1 MDLKVLKQDLAYENT
16 ACKQTAEQS
25 IDLDVALPDYMPR
38 ISRLL
43 KCKATPK
50 IASNGI
56 NGQTLL
62 AEGNISILIFYATAD
77 EEICSYEYNL
87 PLSKSFEVGDNC
99 SDGIAVCM
107 AREEYLNSR
116 LVDENK
122 VELHGAVGITAK
134 IINRKVT
141 PVVAD
146 VDGCGVVVNR
156 GVAPATSPVGLCEK
170 FLNIEEELQ
179 LGNGQPSIRNILR
192 YEACAGNTECKIIS
206 DKVVVKGDIK
216 VFVLYCGEQTAAP
229 QVLRCS
235 VPYSQIIDI
244 DGINDTCECESS
256 VDIVRLEVKP
266 HTSMSGETRSVSFA
280 AKVKF
285 LVTATCNN
293 DVAVVYDAFSTKYET
308 EIVTDAV
315 SFNKIFATV
324 NERFVTKNSIDA
336 GGNSI
341 GTIIDLWCDPHV
353 VSNRIFGE
361 EAVISGNML
370 ICVLAYD
377 LESRPCYFERNVDFE
392 YKHPI
397 KNTTDNMQ
405 CSAAVS
411 PVAVTYTILNADKL
425 EVTAELLVN
434 CTINNCV
441 KIPVLTDLRVNEDN
455 LKQSA
460 SGSAMIVYFA
470 DSGEQ
475 IWDIARRYNSSPD
488 EIAQIN
494 SLEGNTVNTAA
505 PLIIPVK

>member
-16 ACKQTAEQS
+16 VCKQTAEQS
-25 IDLDVALPDYMPR
+25 IDLDVVLPDYLPR

-62 AEGNISILIFYATAD
+62 AEGNISIVIFYVTAD
-77 EEICSYEYNL
+77 EEICSYEYNM
-87 PLSKSFEVGDNC
+87 PLSKSFEINDNC
-99 SDGIAVCM
+99 SDGIAVCL

-141 PVVAD
+141 QVVAD

-156 GVAPATSPVGLCEK
+156 GIAPATSPVGLCEK

-229 QVLRCS
+229 QALRCT

-256 VDIVRLEVKP
+256 VEIVRLEVKP
-266 HTSMSGETRSVSFA
+266 HTSMNGETRSVSLA

-308 EIVTDAV
+308 EIVSDAV
-315 SFNKIFATV
+315 NFNKIFKTV
-324 NERFVTKNSIDA
+324 NERFVTKNSIDS

-341 GTIIDLWCDPHV
+341 GTIIDLWCDPQV
-353 VSNRIFGE
+353 VSNRIFGNE
-361 EAVISGNML
+361 IVLSGNML

-377 LESRPCYFERNVDFE
+377 LESKPCYFERNVDFE

-397 KNTTDNMQ
+397 KNAADSMQ
-405 CSAAVS
+405 CRSDIS
-411 PVAVTYTILNADKL
+411 PVAVTYTILSADRL
-425 EVTAELLVN
+425 EVSVELLIN
-434 CTINNCV
+434 CTVNNIV
-441 KIPVLTDLRVNEDN
+441 RIPVVTDLKINQENVKPAPTD
-455 LKQSA
+455 
-460 SGSAMIVYFA
+460 SAMIVYFA

-475 IWDIARRYNSSPD
+475 LWDIARRYNSSPD

-494 SLEGNTVNTAA
+494 SLDGNVLNVAKA
-505 PLIIPVK
+505 LIIPIK